1 MHCVSCSLD
10 DLNFFLLL
18 KASLKNTNRVIR
30 ESYLVIL
37 IKPMRG
43 YILRIN
49 KISFRLIINTAANK
63 QSFPIWAKVLRNRML
78 SKINRNSS

>member
-1 MHCVSCSLD
+1 MHCVSCSLG

-18 KASLKNTNRVIR
+18 KASLKNTNWVMR

-49 KISFRLIINTAANK
+49 EIRLRLIINTPANK
-63 QSFPIWAKVLRNRML
+63 QSFLIWAK
-78 SKINRNSS
+78 